1 VYKFSDNGMASKQTD
16 IGKIVATGAI
26 VLLMCVIVLVQVPEL
41 VSLNEDTT
49 NDFLIHRANAA
60 DLLVLPDP
68 SKYLRIADIQSESP
82 AAESVFSCLTQ
93 FEIAALVPSELSILY
108 SVIRT

>member
-49 NDFLIHRANAA
+49 NDFV
-60 DLLVLPDP
+60 VLPA
-68 SKYLRIADIQSESP
+68 K
-82 AAESVFSCLTQ
+82 TGH
-93 FEIAALVPSELSILY
+93 LS
-108 SVIRT
+108 

>member
-1 VYKFSDNGMASKQTD
+1 MASKQTD

-82 AAESVFSCLTQ
+82 APESVFSRLSQ
-93 FEIAALVPSELSILY
+93 LEISALVPSELSILH